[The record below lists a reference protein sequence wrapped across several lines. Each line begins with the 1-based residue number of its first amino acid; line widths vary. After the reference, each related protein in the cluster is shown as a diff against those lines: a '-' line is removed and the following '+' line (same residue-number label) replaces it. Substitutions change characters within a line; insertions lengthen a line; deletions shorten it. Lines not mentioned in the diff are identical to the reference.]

1 MYSIKPLFIFLVIGI
16 SAVGAYAQ
24 SISAVQHAYKQAASQ
39 VVLLKNERNIIP
51 ITSISNLHPV
61 LVSESEN
68 MALAKA
74 LNKYDEVPQI
84 DSKKIEQRT
93 WPSGTNLFILA
104 VDLSK
109 QSMNE
114 ITRLSALIESTGLF
128 YMVVLEH
135 GYFASLN
142 AELFPRS
149 RAMLLSWGQSEYMP
163 IHLAQ
168 VIFGASA
175 ASGRLPFFLNNL
187 YGSGS
192 GLSTTSIQRLQ
203 YGPPE
208 MVNISGSSFNA
219 ALRMAVEE
227 AIKDQVFPG
236 ANLLVA
242 KDGMVIFHE
251 AFGKSMYDSP
261 RYLQKDDLYDLAS
274 VTKIFGATLGSMY
287 LHSKGLFDPERTL
300 STYLPSFKRS
310 NKANLKWKDILTHR
324 SGLPASIVYYKNVL
338 GTDGRFQPRT
348 IKPSNSR
355 KYPNIINEHL
365 YSNKNTQDKIL
376 NNIKQLPL
384 RANNDYVYS
393 DLSMILL
400 YRSLQNITKLPF
412 DQFLNQSLYQPLGL
426 HHTRF
431 LPANSFTKDQI
442 VPTEIDSFFRH
453 TLVQGYVHDENAAL
467 LGGISGHAG
476 LFSTANDMAIIS
488 QMLLNKG
495 SYGGKEYI
503 KPATV
508 DQYIR
513 YQYPELNNRRA
524 LGFDKPLLEYN
535 VNTSHVA
542 RDASPLSFGHS
553 GFTGTFVWID
563 PAYHLTYILLTN
575 RVYPSRVNNKISQY
589 SIRPCIQQII
599 YDHIINSQLKN

>member
-163 IHLAQ
+163 IQLAQ

-175 ASGRLPFFLNNL
+175 ASGRLPFFLNNV

-192 GLSTTSIQRLQ
+192 GL
-203 YGPPE
+203 
-208 MVNISGSSFNA
+208 
-219 ALRMAVEE
+219 
-227 AIKDQVFPG
+227 
-236 ANLLVA
+236 
-242 KDGMVIFHE
+242 
-251 AFGKSMYDSP
+251 
-261 RYLQKDDLYDLAS
+261 
-274 VTKIFGATLGSMY
+274 
-287 LHSKGLFDPERTL
+287 
-300 STYLPSFKRS
+300 
-310 NKANLKWKDILTHR
+310 
-324 SGLPASIVYYKNVL
+324 
-338 GTDGRFQPRT
+338 
-348 IKPSNSR
+348 
-355 KYPNIINEHL
+355 
-365 YSNKNTQDKIL
+365 
-376 NNIKQLPL
+376 
-384 RANNDYVYS
+384 
-393 DLSMILL
+393 
-400 YRSLQNITKLPF
+400 
-412 DQFLNQSLYQPLGL
+412 
-426 HHTRF
+426 
-431 LPANSFTKDQI
+431 
-442 VPTEIDSFFRH
+442 
-453 TLVQGYVHDENAAL
+453 
-467 LGGISGHAG
+467 
-476 LFSTANDMAIIS
+476 
-488 QMLLNKG
+488 
-495 SYGGKEYI
+495 
-503 KPATV
+503 
-508 DQYIR
+508 
-513 YQYPELNNRRA
+513 
-524 LGFDKPLLEYN
+524 
-535 VNTSHVA
+535 
-542 RDASPLSFGHS
+542 
-553 GFTGTFVWID
+553 
-563 PAYHLTYILLTN
+563 
-575 RVYPSRVNNKISQY
+575 
-589 SIRPCIQQII
+589 
-599 YDHIINSQLKN
+599 